1 MACTGVMEDSEQLER
16 LTVLRVQQS
25 EQAAQREERLAA
37 MLKQLLVSQLQ
48 LPAAQTVESGQPAA
62 VASAAPMARLPS
74 GA

>member
-1 MACTGVMEDSEQLER
+1 MHSLQVLGVGERLES

-37 MLKQLLVSQLQ
+37 MLEQLLASQMQ

-62 VASAAPMARLPS
+62 VASVAPTARLPS
-74 GA
+74 